1 MHHTKMFLYTT
12 LYSMPLYNGRIVAIL
27 QSAQPWSATIALGAP
42 HAHVHC
48 TCTPHA
54 QPNAGL
60 EFDIKT
66 RI

>member
-42 HAHVHC
+42 HAHAH
-48 TCTPHA
+48 HMHS
-54 QPNAGL
+54 QMWG
-60 EFDIKT
+60 
-66 RI
+66 